1 MGLPYMA
8 DDFYPEPDSEEINV
22 LEMAKFLNEDLIPP
36 KDDDDDRDDDEMPN
50 TGVYIITITLDHDK
64 FEPIIDFGGAPMY
77 MVKSLLSD
85 AMETLQMLSPPVT
98 VQSNGDVIF
107 SANFDFDPDEDDD

>member
-1 MGLPYMA
+1 
-8 DDFYPEPDSEEINV
+8 
-22 LEMAKFLNEDLIPP
+22 
-36 KDDDDDRDDDEMPN
+36 
-50 TGVYIITITLDHDK
+50 
-64 FEPIIDFGGAPMY
+64 

-107 SANFDFDPDEDDD
+107 SANFDFDPEEDDD

>member
-1 MGLPYMA
+1 MA
-8 DDFYPEPDSEEINV
+8 EEYYPEPDSEEIDV
-22 LEMAKFLNEDLIPP
+22 LEMAKFLNEDLIPES
-36 KDDDDDRDDDEMPN
+36 DDVDDDEMPN

-107 SANFDFDPDEDDD
+107 SANFDFDPEEDDD